1 MGRIYNELYRRLK
14 STIVLI
20 RVCIHNMYIDL
31 DFDFRSHMLFDRC
44 LVDISVFSLT
54 CAWRIIT

>member
-20 RVCIHNMYIDL
+20 RVCINNMYIDL

-44 LVDISVFSLT
+44 LVDI
-54 CAWRIIT
+54 